1 MITSILTGDIINS
14 RNSTQT
20 EAWITSLKEILN
32 SYGNAPKSWET
43 YRGDSFQLEVPNPEE
58 SLTAAL
64 KIKAVIKQHKNLDV
78 RIGIG
83 IGEITYRANKITE
96 SNGPAFTNSGDCF
109 ESLRLNTLAIKTPWE
124 DINYQINIMI
134 SLASLT
140 IDNWTPT
147 KSTNVKASLLFPEK
161 NQKELAILLNKKSQ
175 STISQSL
182 KSAGMDEINQ
192 MLAFFRNAIK
202 SKL

>member
-14 RNSTQT
+14 RKTQP
-20 EAWITSLKEILN
+20 EAWITSLKEILD
-32 SYGNAPKSWET
+32 SYGSEPKGWET

-83 IGEITYRANKITE
+83 IGEITYRAIKITE

-109 ESLRLNTLAIKTPWE
+109 ESLRLNTIAIKTPWE
-124 DINYQINIMI
+124 DVNYQINIMI
-134 SLASLT
+134 GLASLT
-140 IDNWTPT
+140 MDNWSPT
-147 KSTNVKASLLFPEK
+147 KSTSIKASLLFPEK

-182 KSAGMDEINQ
+182 KSAGLDEISQ
-192 MLAFFRNAIK
+192 MLTFFRNSIK

>member
-14 RNSTQT
+14 RKTQP
-20 EAWITSLKEILN
+20 EVWITSLKEILN
-32 SYGNAPKSWET
+32 SYGSEPTGWET

-83 IGEITYRANKITE
+83 IGEVTYRANKITE

-109 ESLRLNTLAIKTPWE
+109 GSLRLNTLAIKTPWN
-124 DINYQINIMI
+124 DLDYQMNTMIN
-134 SLASLT
+134 LALIT
-140 IDNWTPT
+140 MNNWTPT
-147 KSTNVKASLLFPEK
+147 KATNVKASLLFPEK

-182 KSAGMDEINQ
+182 QSAGMDEINQ
-192 MLAFFRNAIK
+192 MLSFFRNAIK